1 MLAIFTDLADWLTF
15 ILFGLSPNSKLG
27 DAVHFFIEDTTKI
40 FFLLVIM
47 IYFIALLR
55 ASLNIERVRDYLAK
69 KNRFVGYLTGSVF
82 GAITPFCSC
91 SSIPVFLGFTSA
103 GIPVGI
109 TMSFLLTSPLIN
121 EVAVLLLLSL
131 VGWQITLMYVL
142 VGMAVGVLGGVFLDL
157 IRAEKMLQPFALKA
171 YQSATPIADSGSASV
186 AKPTLSFRERHNFA
200 KNELWDIFS
209 RVWKWVFIGVGLGAA
224 LHGYVP
230 VSWLEGNLGDGQ
242 WWSVPLAVLLGIPL
256 YSNATGVIPIMESLI
271 TKGLPIGTTMAF
283 CMSTVAASFP
293 EFILLKQVMTWKLL
307 VIILVMLLFSF
318 TLVGWILNFVN

>member
-171 YQSATPIADSGSASV
+171 YQSATPVAALDGDSV
-186 AKPTLSFRERHNFA
+186 VKPTLSFRERHDFA

-307 VIILVMLLFSF
+307 AIILAMLLFSF
-318 TLVGWILNFVN
+318 TLVGWILNLVN